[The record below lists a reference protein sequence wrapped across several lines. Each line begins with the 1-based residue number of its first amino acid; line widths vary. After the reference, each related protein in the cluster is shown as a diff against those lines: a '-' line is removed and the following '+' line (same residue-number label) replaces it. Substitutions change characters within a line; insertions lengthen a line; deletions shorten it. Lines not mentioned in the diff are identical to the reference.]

1 MSYKCYVMH
10 QFRFTGCLTIKIKE
24 IERNWKLLI
33 YTFIC
38 KLLIVNIFKNKIFY
52 ILFPF
57 WHSFSNSSFI
67 FLMSIGMATSFGG
80 GIATSLFGI
89 HDTSLLGTK
98 ATSFGPIVATSLGPT
113 VATSLDP
120 TGNNTLQW
128 LSLWICFMFYM

>member
-1 MSYKCYVMH
+1 M
-10 QFRFTGCLTIKIKE
+10 QI
-24 IERNWKLLI
+24 RNSK
-33 YTFIC
+33 Y
-38 KLLIVNIFKNKIFY
+38 FKNKIFY
-52 ILFPF
+52 VLFPF

-67 FLMSIGMATSFGG
+67 FLMSTGMATSFGG

-128 LSLWICFMFYM
+128 LSL